1 MVHRCLINTYSVI
14 IHNIGHEI
22 PLGAYRFRRGYEA
35 QGACR
40 GADYLVNTTANF
52 IVANEDNYALAA

>member
-1 MVHRCLINTYSVI
+1 MFLSEKIPCIMQKILFRGRHGFDV
-14 IHNIGHEI
+14 GHETG
-22 PLGAYRFRRGYEA
+22 GAF
-35 QGACR
+35 R